1 MFFRFSN
8 LCLMIL
14 ALNSAF
20 CQNFNKSNF
29 VTRKVLLENYGGA
42 RNGNCPAANDTA
54 TYIKNFYSNEVSVIN
69 VHAGFFAIP
78 NATYPTDFRTQVG
91 NDWDDFFG
99 ISIAGNP
106 NGMINRKD
114 FATNHIKSYSSWQ
127 TEVAGFIGQQAIAEI
142 SITYTYNT
150 GSRLL
155 DAGVKTKFLG
165 TSNANYKLI
174 CVLTENGIID
184 KQLDYR
190 LPSGSQINVAYVHNH
205 VLRESFFGSWG
216 SLLNTMPVV
225 LNDSVIRVIS
235 NYNISSNYNDNNLNI
250 VAFIYDTLSFEVMQV
265 EQIGIQ
271 STVTNIKSNSKEY
284 NIILSPNPTNS
295 NLSIRSSGDY
305 NGVKIVNL
313 FGQTVSSFEDKTS
326 IVSVSD
332 LSNGIYFI
340 HLFDKKGNLL
350 KSEKFIKE

>member
-1 MFFRFSN
+1 MFFRFLN

-29 VTRKVLLENYGGA
+29 VIRKVLLENYGGV

-54 TYIKNFYSNEVSVIN
+54 IYIKNFYPNEVSVIN

-78 NATYPTDFRTQVG
+78 NAIYPTDFRTQVG

-99 ISIAGNP
+99 ISLAGNP

-142 SITYTYNT
+142 SITYNYNT

-190 LPSGSQINVAYVHNH
+190 LPSGNQINGAYVHNH

-225 LNDSVIRVIS
+225 VNDSVIRAIS
-235 NYNISSNYNDNNLNI
+235 NYSISSNYNDNNLNI

-284 NIILSPNPTNS
+284 NIILSPNPTNTS
-295 NLSIRSSGDY
+295 LSIKSNVGY
-305 NGVKIVNL
+305 ENIKIINSI
-313 FGQTVSSFEDKTS
+313 GQTVLITDDKPNT
-326 IVSVSD
+326 ISVSD

-340 HLFDKKGNLL
+340 QLLDKKGNLL
-350 KSEKFIKE
+350 KTEKFIKE